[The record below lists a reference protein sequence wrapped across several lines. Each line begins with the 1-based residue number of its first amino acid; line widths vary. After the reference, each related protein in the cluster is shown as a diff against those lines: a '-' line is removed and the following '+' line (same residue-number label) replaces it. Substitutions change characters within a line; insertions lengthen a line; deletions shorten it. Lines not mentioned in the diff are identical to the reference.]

1 MTTQRDWM
9 LGTHHARF
17 DPPDTLRMT
26 IKGDIGLEDARKLT
40 DICREVAEK
49 QPIYLVVDVTGLG
62 GISPELRSFASKNM
76 HASWY
81 RGVVY
86 VGASLVT
93 KAALK
98 SVAMVLYLTGKSP
111 FDIDFVDT
119 PDQVSAAIQRQRL
132 KRGTQ
137 AST

>member
-9 LGTHHARF
+9 LGTHHVRF
-17 DPPDTLRMT
+17 EPPDTLRMA
-26 IKGDIGLEDARKLT
+26 IKGAIHLEDAQRLT
-40 DICREVAEK
+40 DICRGLAEK

-62 GISPELRSFASKNM
+62 GLSPDLRSFASKNI

-86 VGASLVT
+86 VGANLMT

-111 FDIDFVDT
+111 FDIDCVDT
-119 PDQVSAAIQRQRL
+119 PEQVPAAIQRQRI

-137 AST
+137 AS